1 MSNTC
6 VSENVTDFTSNEIRG
21 FQNAVKTLMEV
32 DGKFNIADIF
42 PWLKPLDPQR
52 IRSKAKAAYSWL
64 DAVSDDFIRQ
74 RLKHRQSKLR
84 RYGDFLDSLLDFSQE
99 NEAEFNCKHIKILL
113 VIVSNGE
120 YNSVQH
126 RVLANANK
134 EPRISIVEFFN
145 FGIGDGSK
153 LYGPIPEL
161 LSLEKPALYRTF
173 TKQEFDQNFFSKG
186 LDSKSLVEKLR
197 IEG

>member
-1 MSNTC
+1 MASID
-6 VSENVTDFTSNEIRG
+6 VF
-21 FQNAVKTLMEV
+21 MEC
-32 DGKFNIADIF
+32 FF
-42 PWLKPLDPQR
+42 LDP
-52 IRSKAKAAYSWL
+52 
-64 DAVSDDFIRQ
+64 FF
-74 RLKHRQSKLR
+74 
-84 RYGDFLDSLLDFSQE
+84 FLFSHE
-99 NEAEFNCKHIKILL
+99 II
-113 VIVSNGE
+113 SNGE

-145 FGIGDGSK
+145 FGNQDGSK
-153 LYGPIPEL
+153 RYGPIPEL
-161 LSLEKPALYRTF
+161 LSAEKSALYRTF